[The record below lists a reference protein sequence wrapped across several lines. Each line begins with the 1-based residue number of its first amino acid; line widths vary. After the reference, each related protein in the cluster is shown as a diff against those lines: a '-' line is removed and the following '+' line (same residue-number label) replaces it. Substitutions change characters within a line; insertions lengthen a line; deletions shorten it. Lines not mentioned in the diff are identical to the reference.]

1 MLKVDNAIIMAA
13 GTSSRFA
20 PLSYELPKALISVK
34 GEVLIERQIKQLK
47 ATGIKQIVVVTGYKA
62 EKFAYLAEKFG
73 VILVH
78 NPDYLTRNNNS
89 SINAVRDYLHNS
101 YVCSADNY
109 FVTNPFEPEV
119 DDSYYAAEYSEEYT
133 KEWCLTEDA
142 AGYIDSVKIGSS
154 QAWYMIGHT
163 FWNSDFSQKFLA
175 IMDSIYDRP
184 ATADLLWEDIYIQHL
199 DVLKMKIRKYPPQT
213 ILEFDTL
220 DELRQFDRSYVVD
233 TRSTILKAIARK
245 LSISESEIV
254 KIKTLKSVTNEAIG
268 FTFLVKQ
275 TGRQYQ
281 YLYGTQE
288 LTVTGDQDG

>member
-1 MLKVDNAIIMAA
+1 M
-13 GTSSRFA
+13 
-20 PLSYELPKALISVK
+20 
-34 GEVLIERQIKQLK
+34 
-47 ATGIKQIVVVTGYKA
+47 
-62 EKFAYLAEKFG
+62 
-73 VILVH
+73 
-78 NPDYLTRNNNS
+78 
-89 SINAVRDYLHNS
+89 HNS

-109 FVTNPFEPEV
+109 FVSNPFEAEV
-119 DDSYYAAEYSEEYT
+119 NDSYYAAEYSDEYT
-133 KEWCLTEDA
+133 KEWCLTEDTS
-142 AGYIDSVKIGSS
+142 GYIDSVRIGSS

-163 FWNSDFSQKFLA
+163 FWSSDFSQKFLA

-220 DELRQFDRSYVVD
+220 DELRRFDRSYVTD

-288 LTVTGDQDG
+288 LTVTGD

>member
-1 MLKVDNAIIMAA
+1 MVKVDNAIIMAA

-20 PLSYELPKALISVK
+20 PISYELPKALITVK

-47 ATGIKQIVVVTGYKA
+47 AAGIKQIVVVTGYKA
-62 EKFAYLAEKFG
+62 EKFAYLAEKFD

-109 FVTNPFEPEV
+109 FVSNPFEAEV
-119 DDSYYAAEYSEEYT
+119 DDSYYAAEYSSEYT

-142 AGYIDSVKIGSS
+142 AGYIASVKIGSS

-163 FWNSDFSQKFLA
+163 FWSNDFSQKFLS
-175 IMDSIYDRP
+175 IMDSIYDQS

-220 DELRQFDRSYVVD
+220 DELRQFDHSYVAD
-233 TRSTILKAIARK
+233 TRSTILKAIAQK
-245 LSISESEIV
+245 LSIPESEIV

-268 FTFLVKQ
+268 FTFLIKQ
-275 TGRQYQ
+275 TEQQYQ
-281 YLYGTQE
+281 YLYDTQG
-288 LTVTGDQDG
+288 LTAIGD

>member
-20 PLSYELPKALISVK
+20 PLSYELPKALITVK
-34 GEVLIERQIKQLK
+34 GEVLIERQIKQLR
-47 ATGIKQIVVVTGYKA
+47 AAGIEQIIVVTGYKA

-89 SINAVRDYLHNS
+89 SINAVRDYLQNS

-133 KEWCLTEDA
+133 KEWCLTEDVS
-142 AGYIDSVKIGSS
+142 GYIDSVKIGSS

-175 IMDSIYDRP
+175 IMDSIYDQP

-288 LTVTGDQDG
+288 LTVTGD

>member
-1 MLKVDNAIIMAA
+1 MVKVDNAIIMAA

-20 PLSYELPKALISVK
+20 PLSYELPKALITVK

-47 ATGIKQIVVVTGYKA
+47 AAGIKQIVVVTGYKA

-73 VILVH
+73 VVLVH

-89 SINAVRDYLHNS
+89 SINAVREYLHNS

-109 FVTNPFEPEV
+109 FVSNPFGAEV
-119 DDSYYAAEYSEEYT
+119 DDSYYAAEYSDEYT
-133 KEWCLTEDA
+133 KEWCLTEDTS
-142 AGYIDSVKIGSS
+142 GYIDSVRIGSS

-163 FWNSDFSQKFLA
+163 FWSSDFSQKFLA

-288 LTVTGDQDG
+288 LTVTGD

>member
-1 MLKVDNAIIMAA
+1 MVKVDNAIIMAA

-20 PLSYELPKALISVK
+20 PLSYELPKALITVK

-47 ATGIKQIVVVTGYKA
+47 VAGIKQIVVVTGYKA

-73 VILVH
+73 VVLVH

-89 SINAVRDYLHNS
+89 SINAVRGYLHNS

-109 FVTNPFEPEV
+109 FVSNPFEAEV
-119 DDSYYAAEYSEEYT
+119 NDSYYAAEYSDEYT
-133 KEWCLTEDA
+133 KEWCLTEDTS
-142 AGYIDSVKIGSS
+142 GYIDSVRIGSS

-163 FWNSDFSQKFLA
+163 FWSSDFSQKFLA

-220 DELRQFDRSYVVD
+220 DELRQFDHSYVTD

-288 LTVTGDQDG
+288 LTVTGD

>member
-1 MLKVDNAIIMAA
+1 MIKVDNAIIMAA

-20 PLSYELPKALISVK
+20 PLSYELPKALITVK

-47 ATGIKQIVVVTGYKA
+47 VAGIKQIVVVTGYKA

-73 VILVH
+73 VVLVH

-89 SINAVRDYLHNS
+89 SINAVRGYLHNS

-109 FVTNPFEPEV
+109 FVSNPFEAEV
-119 DDSYYAAEYSEEYT
+119 NDSYYAAEYSDAYT

-288 LTVTGDQDG
+288 LTVTGD

>member
-1 MLKVDNAIIMAA
+1 MVKVDNAIIMAA

-20 PLSYELPKALISVK
+20 PLSYELPKALITVK

-47 ATGIKQIVVVTGYKA
+47 VAGIKQIVVVTGYKA

-73 VILVH
+73 VVLVH

-89 SINAVRDYLHNS
+89 SINAVRGYLHNS

-109 FVTNPFEPEV
+109 FVSNPFEAEV
-119 DDSYYAAEYSEEYT
+119 NDSYYAAEYSDAYT
-133 KEWCLTEDA
+133 KEWCLTDDA

-163 FWNSDFSQKFLA
+163 FWSSDFSQKFLA

>member
-1 MLKVDNAIIMAA
+1 MVKVDNAIIMAA

-20 PLSYELPKALISVK
+20 PLSYELPKALITVK

-47 ATGIKQIVVVTGYKA
+47 AAGIKQIVVVTGYKA

-73 VILVH
+73 VVLVH

-89 SINAVRDYLHNS
+89 SINAVRGYLHNS

-109 FVTNPFEPEV
+109 FVSNPFEAEV
-119 DDSYYAAEYSEEYT
+119 NDSYYAAEYSDAYT

-288 LTVTGDQDG
+288 LTVTGD

>member
-1 MLKVDNAIIMAA
+1 MVKVDNAIIMAA

-20 PLSYELPKALISVK
+20 PLSYELPKALITVK

-47 ATGIKQIVVVTGYKA
+47 AAGIKQIVVVTGYKA

-73 VILVH
+73 VVLVH

-89 SINAVRDYLHNS
+89 SINAVRGYLHNS

-109 FVTNPFEPEV
+109 FVSNPFEAEV
-119 DDSYYAAEYSEEYT
+119 NDSYYAAEYSDEYT
-133 KEWCLTEDA
+133 KEWCLTEDTS
-142 AGYIDSVKIGSS
+142 GYIDSVRIGSS

-163 FWNSDFSQKFLA
+163 FWSSDFSQKFLA

-220 DELRQFDRSYVVD
+220 DELRQFDHSYVTD

-245 LSISESEIV
+245 LSIPESEIV

-288 LTVTGDQDG
+288 LTVTGD

>member
-47 ATGIKQIVVVTGYKA
+47 AAGIKQIVVVTGYKA

-163 FWNSDFSQKFLA
+163 FWSNDFSQKFLA
-175 IMDSIYDRP
+175 IMDSIYDQP
-184 ATADLLWEDIYIQHL
+184 TTADMLWEDIYIQHL

-220 DELRQFDRSYVVD
+220 DELRQFDGSYITD
-233 TRSTILKAIARK
+233 TRSSILKKVAQR
-245 LSISESEIV
+245 LSVSEAEIV
-254 KIKTLKSVTNEAIG
+254 KIQTVKSANNEAIG
-268 FTFLVKQ
+268 FTFVIEQ

-281 YLYGTQE
+281 YLYDTRE
-288 LTVTGDQDG
+288 LITIGD

>member
-288 LTVTGDQDG
+288 LTVTGD

>member
-1 MLKVDNAIIMAA
+1 MVKVDNAIIIAA

-20 PLSYELPKALISVK
+20 PLSYELPKALITVK
-34 GEVLIERQIKQLK
+34 GEVLIERQIKQLR
-47 ATGIKQIVVVTGYKA
+47 AAGIEQIIVVTGYKA
-62 EKFAYLAEKFG
+62 EKFAYLTEKFD
-73 VILVH
+73 VTLVH

-89 SINAVRDYLHNS
+89 SINAVRDHLHNS

-109 FVTNPFEPEV
+109 FVSNPFEAEV
-119 DDSYYAAEYSEEYT
+119 DDSYYAAEYSDAYT

-142 AGYIDSVKIGSS
+142 SGYIDSVKIGSS

-163 FWNSDFSQKFLA
+163 FWSSDFSQKFLA

-184 ATADLLWEDIYIQHL
+184 ATTDLLWEDIYIQHL

-220 DELRQFDRSYVVD
+220 DELRQFDHSYVTD

-245 LSISESEIV
+245 LSILESEIA

-268 FTFLVKQ
+268 FTFSVKQ
-275 TGRQYQ
+275 AGRQYQ

-288 LTVTGDQDG
+288 LTVTGD